1 MPAAPGQFGQPS
13 TPRGEATLRRILD
26 AATEEFAVRGIAGA
40 RMERITSA
48 ARTNKAQVYAY
59 FGSKEGLFDAVMA
72 DRVDHAVSAVTFD
85 VDDLPGFAVAQYDEN
100 LRQPNLVRLI
110 TWTRLERHPT
120 GHWFDTPRHEPKL
133 AAIAGAQADGKIRP
147 GDPGDLLIMIMG
159 MAGSWSPASSVYTAS
174 SSEPKTVHER
184 RRQILRE
191 SVARLIAP

>member
-1 MPAAPGQFGQPS
+1 MPEQPS

-26 AATEEFAVRGIAGA
+26 AAAEEFALHGIAGA

-48 ARTNKAQVYAY
+48 AHTNKAQLYSY
-59 FGSKEGLFDAVMA
+59 FGSKEGLFDAVIA
-72 DRVDHAVSAVTFD
+72 DHVDKAMSAVAFD
-85 VDDLPGFAVAQYDEN
+85 VADLPAFAVAQYDEN
-100 LRQPNLVRLI
+100 LRRPNLVRLI

-133 AAIAGAQADGKIRP
+133 AAIAQAQTEGKIRA

-159 MAGSWSPASSVYTAS
+159 MAGAWSPASSVFTAS
-174 SSEPKTVHER
+174 KSEPKAVHER
-184 RRQILRE
+184 RRDILRE

>member
-1 MPAAPGQFGQPS
+1 MPEQPS

-26 AATEEFAVRGIAGA
+26 AATEEFALRGIAGA
-40 RMERITSA
+40 RMERITA
-48 ARTNKAQVYAY
+48 AAHTNKAQLYSY
-59 FGSKEGLFDAVMA
+59 FGSKEGLFDAVIE

-85 VDDLPGFAVAQYDEN
+85 IDDLPGFAVAQYDEN

-133 AAIAGAQADGKIRP
+133 AAIAQAQQEGRIRAC
-147 GDPGDLLIMIMG
+147 DPGDLLIMIMG

-174 SSEPKTVHER
+174 ASEPKTVHER
-184 RRQILRE
+184 RREILRE
-191 SVARLIAP
+191 SVARLIEP